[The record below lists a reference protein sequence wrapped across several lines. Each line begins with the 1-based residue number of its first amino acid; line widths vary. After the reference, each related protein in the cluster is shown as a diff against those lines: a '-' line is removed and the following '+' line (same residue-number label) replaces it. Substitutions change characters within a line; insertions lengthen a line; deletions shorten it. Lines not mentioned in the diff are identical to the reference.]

1 MTTFDLTAECDSLRR
16 ANAILAGRVEVLEE
30 SIGRIRDQRDA
41 MEFDLRSAE
50 AERAYERRL
59 AMAAEEQVAIG
70 AARLSVLGDT
80 PDGFWLTIQCADC
93 DEKIATLGESPAH
106 AAVMLAHQASIQFT
120 TDGPRVV
127 CRGCAIGD
135 QA

>member
-1 MTTFDLTAECDSLRR
+1 MTTFDLTAECESLRR
-16 ANAILAGRVEVLEE
+16 ANAVLAGHVEVLEE

-93 DEKIATLGESPAH
+93 DEKIETGMARL
-106 AAVMLAHQASIQFT
+106 FT
-120 TDGPRVV
+120 TCSIAMVTIKDR
-127 CRGCAIGD
+127 
-135 QA
+135 